1 MERPQDGKEQKMS
14 GIFTDDF
21 ILAMKIMNKGVKP
34 DNFDGEI
41 WYFSAD
47 GDIAALFKNYL
58 AENEAGEAVG

>member
-1 MERPQDGKEQKMS
+1 MN

-21 ILAMKIMNKGVKP
+21 NLAMKIMNKGVKP